1 VHDRSESYRSGT
13 VCFAAMS
20 TDAAPAPVSSVAV
33 FRRPDFVLMWLAQ
46 LVSTAGSALTDLAA
60 GIYVFEQTQSAFLV
74 GVTLMATAVP
84 SLIVGLIA
92 GVYVDRHDRRRIM
105 MASNLAQAVIVAL
118 IPFLLGVNIS
128 LLFVAILLNA
138 GVKMFFDPAYE
149 ALIPEIASDE
159 ELNAA
164 NAFLSIASF
173 GSTAIGFAAAG
184 LLSAIDVRWAFW
196 IDALTFLFSAGCIF
210 LMKTRSAVEPSDE
223 EMTSVGAIVVN
234 LRLGI
239 RTILGTPIL
248 RSLFLL
254 GAPVF
259 FSFGL
264 WNVLLLPMA
273 IKVLGATEFE
283 YGIQEGVTSIG
294 FVIGSLFMARYASR
308 LHDGLW
314 VFVGYL
320 GMGIAGVLYGLS
332 PTIWVAIAFATVSGF
347 FNSPA
352 SVARSTLLQRN
363 TPRELRGRV
372 FSALF
377 VMRDVIFL
385 VGMAGA
391 GLADIIDVRVLIV
404 FSSLILVVTAFA
416 ALFAPGIGRPA
427 AEWRRAI
434 ASMRSAAPQVAGVAR
449 PATLADVDLLVGRVA
464 TLGQLTLAQREALIR
479 GAQIRDVPEGSRVV
493 ARGDTASSA
502 YFILD
507 GEAVALM
514 PDPDGGFR
522 GLSTMTAGHFFGEI
536 AALTGSARTADVVA
550 TQPTQL
556 LEVSAEALRSIM
568 SVPEVSELVLSTLTE
583 RLVRSSQPDLPRL
596 ASFDQGALRELRT
609 RLPAADAG
617 DAAAAAGATA

>member
-1 VHDRSESYRSGT
+1 MLATRT

-20 TDAAPAPVSSVAV
+20 DEAAAAPVSPMAV

-46 LVSTAGSALTDLAA
+46 LVSTAGSSLTDLAA
-60 GIYVFEQTQSAFLV
+60 GIYVFQQTGSAFLV

-105 MASNLAQAVIVAL
+105 MASNLAQAVVVAV
-118 IPFLLGVNIS
+118 IPFLLGIDIS
-128 LLFVAILLNA
+128 LLFVAILVNA

-159 ELNAA
+159 ELTAA

-173 GSTAIGFAAAG
+173 GSTAIGFAGAG
-184 LLSAIDVRWAFW
+184 LLTAIDVRLAFW
-196 IDALTFLFSAGCIF
+196 IDALTFVFSAGCIF
-210 LMKTRSAVEPSDE
+210 LMRTRSTVEPQE
-223 EMTSVGAIVVN
+223 EVTSVGAVVDN
-234 LRLGI
+234 LKLGV
-239 RTILGTPIL
+239 RTILETPML

-259 FSFGL
+259 FAFGL

-283 YGIQEGVTSIG
+283 YGIQEGFTSIG
-294 FVIGSLFMARYASR
+294 FVVGSLFMARYASR

-320 GMGIAGVLYGLS
+320 GMGVTGALYGLS
-332 PTIWVAIAFATVSGF
+332 PTIWIAIVFAALSGF

-385 VGMAGA
+385 AGMAGA
-391 GLADIIDVRVLIV
+391 GLADVVDVRVLVV
-404 FSSLILVVTAFA
+404 FASLILVVTAFA
-416 ALFAPGIGRPA
+416 ALVAPGVGRPA
-427 AEWRRAI
+427 AEWRQAI
-434 ASMRSAAPQVAGVAR
+434 AALRSPAPQAVGASRA
-449 PATLADVDLLVGRVA
+449 ATLADVDRLVGVVS
-464 TLGQLTLAQREALIR
+464 TFGQLSHAEREALIR
-479 GAQIRDVPEGSRVV
+479 GAHVRDVPDGTRVV
-493 ARGDTASSA
+493 TRGEAASTAW
-502 YFILD
+502 FILD
-507 GEAVALM
+507 GEAVAIVA
-514 PDPDGGFR
+514 DPDGGYR

-536 AALTGSARTADVVA
+536 AALTGSVRTADVVA
-550 TQPTQL
+550 TQPTEL
-556 LEVSAEALRSIM
+556 LEVSAEGLRSIM
-568 SVPEVSELVLSTLTE
+568 ANPEVSDLVLSTLTE

-596 ASFDQGALRELRT
+596 ASFDQAALRELRT
-609 RLPAADAG
+609 RLPIGIEG
-617 DAAAAAGATA
+617 DPTPRGATA